1 MIKKIFLYSIVLI
14 KTIFYINSVNAK
26 VVSNKIFIGTTFS
39 SSGKY
44 EAESVILKNNYFRE
58 IEQINKTG
66 GIKIGS
72 KIYKID
78 IIFYDNLSSSGRNN
92 TLLKRLILND
102 GVEFL
107 IDTNNFELSDEVISL
122 LEKNQIPIVTSN
134 EAISVYKNIFEKI
147 NTVDSKK
154 IRAYLLNNQ

>member
-1 MIKKIFLYSIVLI
+1 VIKKIFLYSIVLI

-39 SSGKY
+39 LSGKY
-44 EAESVILKNNYFRE
+44 EAESVLLKNNYIRE

-78 IIFYDNLSSSGRNN
+78 IIFYDNLSNNGRNN
-92 TLLKRLILND
+92 ILLKRLILND

-107 IDTNNFELSDEVISL
+107 IGTNNFELSDEVVSL
-122 LEKNQIPIVTSN
+122 LEKNQISIVTSN
-134 EAISVYKNIFEKI
+134 EAISVYKNMFEKI
-147 NTVDSKK
+147 NTIDSKK
-154 IRAYLLNNQ
+154 IRSHLLNNQ

>member
-39 SSGKY
+39 LSGKY
-44 EAESVILKNNYFRE
+44 EAESVLLKNNYIRE

-78 IIFYDNLSSSGRNN
+78 IIFYDNLSNSGRNN

-107 IDTNNFELSDEVISL
+107 IGTNNFELSDEVDSL
-122 LEKNQIPIVTSN
+122 LEKNQISFVTSN
-134 EAISVYKNIFEKI
+134 EAISVYKNIFERI

-154 IRAYLLNNQ
+154 IRAHLLNNQ

>member
-1 MIKKIFLYSIVLI
+1 MN
-14 KTIFYINSVNAK
+14 INFVNAK

-39 SSGKY
+39 LSGKY
-44 EAESVILKNNYFRE
+44 EVESALLKNNYIKQ

-72 KIYKID
+72 KIYRID
-78 IIFYDNLSSSGRNN
+78 IIFYDNLSNSGRNN

-122 LEKNQIPIVTSN
+122 SEKNQISIVTSN

>member
-1 MIKKIFLYSIVLI
+1 VIKKIFLYSIVLI

-39 SSGKY
+39 LSGKY
-44 EAESVILKNNYFRE
+44 EDESVLLKNNYIRE

-78 IIFYDNLSSSGRNN
+78 IIFYDNLSNNGRNN
-92 TLLKRLILND
+92 ILLKRLILND

-107 IDTNNFELSDEVISL
+107 IGTNNFELSDEVVSL
-122 LEKNQIPIVTSN
+122 LEKNQISIVTSN
-134 EAISVYKNIFEKI
+134 EAISVYKNMFEKI
-147 NTVDSKK
+147 NTIDSKK
-154 IRAYLLNNQ
+154 IRSHLLNNQ

>member
-39 SSGKY
+39 LSGKY
-44 EAESVILKNNYFRE
+44 EAESVLLKNNYIRE

-78 IIFYDNLSSSGRNN
+78 IIFYDNLSNNGRNN
-92 TLLKRLILND
+92 ILLKRLILND

-107 IDTNNFELSDEVISL
+107 IGTNNFELSDEVVSL
-122 LEKNQIPIVTSN
+122 LEKNQISIVTSN
-134 EAISVYKNIFEKI
+134 EAISVYKNMFEKI
-147 NTVDSKK
+147 NTIDSKK
-154 IRAYLLNNQ
+154 IRSHLLNNQ

>member
-39 SSGKY
+39 LSGKY
-44 EAESVILKNNYFRE
+44 EAESVLLKNNYIRE

-78 IIFYDNLSSSGRNN
+78 IIFYDNFSNIGRNN
-92 TLLKRLILND
+92 ILLKRLILND

-107 IDTNNFELSDEVISL
+107 IGTNNFELSRSYPSFSSL
-122 LEKNQIPIVTSN
+122 SFSNNTCARYSTNLDHKLATMIEKRQG
-134 EAISVYKNIFEKI
+134 F
-147 NTVDSKK
+147 
-154 IRAYLLNNQ
+154 

>member
-39 SSGKY
+39 LSGKY
-44 EAESVILKNNYFRE
+44 EAESVLLKNNYIRE

-78 IIFYDNLSSSGRNN
+78 IIFYDNFSNSGRNN
-92 TLLKRLILND
+92 ILLKRLILND

-107 IDTNNFELSDEVISL
+107 IGTNNFELSDEVVSL
-122 LEKNQIPIVTSN
+122 LEKNQISIVTSN
-134 EAISVYKNIFEKI
+134 EAISVYKNMFEKI
-147 NTVDSKK
+147 NTIDSKK
-154 IRAYLLNNQ
+154 IRSHLLNNQ

>member
-1 MIKKIFLYSIVLI
+1 VIKKIFLYSIVLI
-14 KTIFYINSVNAK
+14 NTILNINFVNAK

-39 SSGKY
+39 LSGKY
-44 EAESVILKNNYFRE
+44 EVESALLKNNYIKQ

-72 KIYKID
+72 KIYRID
-78 IIFYDNLSSSGRNN
+78 IIFYDNLSNSGRNN

-107 IDTNNFELSDEVISL
+107 IGTNNFELSDEVVDL
-122 LEKNQIPIVTSN
+122 LEKNQISIVTSN
-134 EAISVYKNIFEKI
+134 EAISVYKDMFDRI